1 MAKISSYTTVTPVGT
16 DLLIGTDVG
25 GTPADATKNFTAD
38 SIAALA
44 GAGGHV
50 TLQQV
55 LDANNTATQSI
66 TLTGNI
72 TLTGDITAVNSTI
85 TGTLSANGGVGTAG
99 QVLSSQ
105 GLGSPAQWVDHSTLG
120 PNLFEVLQVGN
131 TALNS
136 TIELSG
142 TGNIIVGAGAS
153 SFAGLTTFSQGV
165 TFSSTINA
173 GGGVGAAGE
182 ILSSTGTGVQWIAA
196 TTTPTLL
203 EVLNAGDTALNGEIT
218 LSGTGKIVVGT
229 GLSSFGGNVTFT
241 STIRD
246 GAASTG
252 LAGEVLSSTGTG
264 VAWVAAG
271 GGGSSLTHVVKTA
284 AYTAVN
290 GDMVGCRI
298 LASPFTISP
307 PTTPA
312 AGERFGVQD
321 ISNNAAAHSITIDF
335 NTQGTK
341 WNAQASDLV
350 MSKNS
355 FCVIFEYISAT
366 YGWALVGGAIP

>member
-142 TGNIIVGAGAS
+142 TGNNYSRCRRI
-153 SFAGLTTFSQGV
+153 FFCRFDYFFS
-165 TFSSTINA
+165 
-173 GGGVGAAGE
+173 
-182 ILSSTGTGVQWIAA
+182 
-196 TTTPTLL
+196 
-203 EVLNAGDTALNGEIT
+203 
-218 LSGTGKIVVGT
+218 
-229 GLSSFGGNVTFT
+229 
-241 STIRD
+241 
-246 GAASTG
+246 
-252 LAGEVLSSTGTG
+252 
-264 VAWVAAG
+264 
-271 GGGSSLTHVVKTA
+271 GS
-284 AYTAVN
+284 
-290 GDMVGCRI
+290 
-298 LASPFTISP
+298 
-307 PTTPA
+307 
-312 AGERFGVQD
+312 
-321 ISNNAAAHSITIDF
+321 
-335 NTQGTK
+335 
-341 WNAQASDLV
+341 
-350 MSKNS
+350 
-355 FCVIFEYISAT
+355 YI
-366 YGWALVGGAIP
+366 